1 MIRRLIGCVV
11 LCVLLHGG
19 FGISIKACPEQRRAG
34 SVEGSSGA
42 SAAEEKAPETS
53 APNWERVATESSLIA
68 AGNAN
73 WSDAAACPVPS
84 AKAGGS
90 SERGQVG
97 VGIRLSFLGAG
108 AEAAVSLSK
117 HFNAR
122 GGFNYFSYSRDFS
135 HDGVTYKGQ
144 LDLRS
149 GEAHLD
155 WSPLGQ
161 WFHLSPGVMIYN
173 GNKLSGN
180 ANVPGNSTFTL
191 GGATYLSD
199 PSNPMGGKGRVEFRK
214 VSPTAMIG
222 FGNLVPRHKHFSASA
237 DLGVVFQGTA
247 RSTLQFTGNACAPNG
262 TNCVNAATDPN
273 VQANVLAEQ
282 TKINNKVSPFK
293 YYPVLAFGFGY
304 RF

>member
-1 MIRRLIGCVV
+1 MMRRVIGSAL
-11 LCVLLHGG
+11 LCLLMQVGYA
-19 FGISIKACPEQRRAG
+19 IPSKACPEQERGAVAG
-34 SVEGSSGA
+34 NSSSMSTTTEETPAANSASV
-42 SAAEEKAPETS
+42 
-53 APNWERVATESSLIA
+53 TEARSWRTMA
-68 AGNAN
+68 AGEAN
-73 WSDAAACPVPS
+73 CEDAAANPAPS

-90 SERGQVG
+90 AERGQVG
-97 VGIRLSFLGAG
+97 VGVRLSLLGPG

-117 HFNAR
+117 HFNVR
-122 GGFNYFSYSRDFS
+122 GGFNYFSYGRDFT

-161 WFHLSPGVMIYN
+161 WFHVSPGVLVYN

-191 GGATYLSD
+191 GGTTYLSD
-199 PSNPMGGKGRVEFRK
+199 PSNPIGGNGRVDFRK

-222 FGNLVPRHKHFSASA
+222 FGNLVPRHKHFTVTT

-247 RSTLQFTGNACAPNG
+247 RTKLQLTGNACAPNG

-273 VQANVLAEQ
+273 VQTNVLAEQ
-282 TKINNKVSPFK
+282 TKINNKLSPYK
-293 YYPVLAFGFGY
+293 YYPVLSFGFGY